1 MRNPLWRLKTLP
13 WGTLL
18 LAAALTVAIATVADI
33 IFSLGFIWLLRSL
46 GPQLMPFFQLLMVAL
61 PVAAGFGIGALA
73 LRVMEQVF
81 RQIFLNTGVLWALV
95 ACLAV
100 VLFIKSW
107 LPIPALLVTVGSS
120 QVVGAMLGIFVV
132 GKRYWR

>member
-46 GPQLMPFFQLLMVAL
+46 GPQLMPFFS
-61 PVAAGFGIGALA
+61 
-73 LRVMEQVF
+73 
-81 RQIFLNTGVLWALV
+81 
-95 ACLAV
+95 C
-100 VLFIKSW
+100 
-107 LPIPALLVTVGSS
+107 
-120 QVVGAMLGIFVV
+120 
-132 GKRYWR
+132 